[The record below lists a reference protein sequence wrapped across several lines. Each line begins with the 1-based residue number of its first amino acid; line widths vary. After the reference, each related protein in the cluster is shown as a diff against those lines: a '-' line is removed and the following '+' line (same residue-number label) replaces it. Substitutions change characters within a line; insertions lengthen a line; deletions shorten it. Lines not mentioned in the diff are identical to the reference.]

1 LRIASP
7 AISRVGNG
15 GWPGL
20 SVYTAPNVSSRK
32 RQSIARASFTNAW
45 FMSMI
50 WSSRERN
57 SSCSTRG
64 RIANPPL
71 NQLEREESRLS
82 IRGNPQNRICKEI
95 AFQRPKTGKF
105 DYLGV
110 PNHPAHS
117 VAFEFFT
124 DDYCLWLILKTL
136 PEAPA
141 FGGDMKAA
149 TASARVQR
157 VRYSYS
163 PSISL
168 PV

>member
-1 LRIASP
+1 VAASQIP
-7 AISRVGNG
+7 RSIS
-15 GWPGL
+15 
-20 SVYTAPNVSSRK
+20 SSEKNHGFRFEGILKIEFARK
-32 RQSIARASFTNAW
+32 SPSKGQ
-45 FMSMI
+45 
-50 WSSRERN
+50 
-57 SSCSTRG
+57 
-64 RIANPPL
+64 
-71 NQLEREESRLS
+71 
-82 IRGNPQNRICKEI
+82 
-95 AFQRPKTGKF
+95 KTGKF

>member
-1 LRIASP
+1 MSSIMRRRRGPDLSHWKTSCLKGGAAKNPRSSQTGGNYCDRLLTAAP
-7 AISRVGNG
+7 A
-15 GWPGL
+15 
-20 SVYTAPNVSSRK
+20 
-32 RQSIARASFTNAW
+32 ASF
-45 FMSMI
+45 
-50 WSSRERN
+50 
-57 SSCSTRG
+57 
-64 RIANPPL
+64 
-71 NQLEREESRLS
+71 
-82 IRGNPQNRICKEI
+82 NPQNRICKEI
-95 AFQRPKTGKF
+95 AFQRPKTGKL